1 MPDDPAKTAH
11 DRKLVAARQPYEV
24 AYFAKKHG
32 LTKDEARAIIRDH
45 GPSRRKCDAAAR
57 TFRASL

>member
-1 MPDDPAKTAH
+1 MSDNPKKQKQ
-11 DRKLVAARQPYEV
+11 DRKLVAAAQPYEV

-32 LTKDEARAIIRDH
+32 VTAAKARSIIKAH

-57 TFRASL
+57 AA